1 MSSYWF
7 ATKSCRAQLS
17 DFWVCNIHCHRRA
30 SASRGRRLQHPFDC
44 PRSSQLALSSSTYTN
59 MTDRPPENRR
69 QQELRSIVLQLRQQV
84 LSLTESATAQEQ
96 FFAEGRLALQRAI
109 DKERKEREAAEVLHH
124 DEIYALKAAH
134 LKELAATRLRF
145 EQKGS
150 ESEAAEFNYLRSE
163 LEAAQGR
170 ERAQEETMRGLRHE
184 YWQDSQAQMK
194 VLRAAHEKEVAGLR
208 EQLQSKSELIQQLQ
222 LRSRPARTQFNAV
235 LSELKAGADGRAAG
249 HTAAA
254 ARRARASSRPR
265 RRRRASA
272 SPSSRRRRR
281 RRRPSSSRR
290 RRSCRRASARSSAS
304 SRSKR
309 RRPPRRRRRRGRAR
323 GRAPP
328 STATRRAAASSRARR
343 RRRRRRRR
351 RTRRWASG
359 CCASGTRRRSTC
371 RATSSRS
378 RTWRRARR

>member
-1 MSSYWF
+1 
-7 ATKSCRAQLS
+7 
-17 DFWVCNIHCHRRA
+17 
-30 SASRGRRLQHPFDC
+30 
-44 PRSSQLALSSSTYTN
+44 

-235 LSELKAGADGRAAG
+235 LSELKAGADGRAAE

-254 ARRARASSRPR
+254 AEARASELEAEAAPARERIAELEATATATAAELFQAKTQLQAREREIKRLVAQQKAAAAPAEAPRSGAKRPR
-265 RRRRASA
+265 AA
-272 SPSSRRRRR
+272 VDGDE
-281 RRRPSSSRR
+281 
-290 RRSCRRASARSSAS
+290 AS
-304 SRSKR
+304 SGVVTRAAAAAAETEEEADEAVGERMLREWDASEVNMSSNVVSFEDLAARPKVKRSNSFAKR
-309 RRPPRRRRRRGRAR
+309 V
-323 GRAPP
+323 
-328 STATRRAAASSRARR
+328 RRAASFGRTGSSGAVHL
-343 RRRRRRRR
+343 
-351 RTRRWASG
+351 
-359 CCASGTRRRSTC
+359 
-371 RATSSRS
+371 
-378 RTWRRARR
+378 

>member
-1 MSSYWF
+1 
-7 ATKSCRAQLS
+7 
-17 DFWVCNIHCHRRA
+17 
-30 SASRGRRLQHPFDC
+30 
-44 PRSSQLALSSSTYTN
+44 

-134 LKELAATRLRF
+134 LQELAATRLRF

-254 ARRARASSRPR
+254 AEARASELEAEAAPARERIAELEATATATAAELFQAKTQLQAREREIKRLVAQQKAAAAPMEAPRSGAKRPR
-265 RRRRASA
+265 AA
-272 SPSSRRRRR
+272 VDGDE
-281 RRRPSSSRR
+281 
-290 RRSCRRASARSSAS
+290 AS
-304 SRSKR
+304 SGVVTRAAAAAAETEEADEAVGERMLREWDASEVNMSSNVVSFEDLAARPKVKRSNSFAKR
-309 RRPPRRRRRRGRAR
+309 V
-323 GRAPP
+323 
-328 STATRRAAASSRARR
+328 RRAASFGRTGSSA
-343 RRRRRRRR
+343 
-351 RTRRWASG
+351 AVHL
-359 CCASGTRRRSTC
+359 
-371 RATSSRS
+371 
-378 RTWRRARR
+378 

>member
-1 MSSYWF
+1 
-7 ATKSCRAQLS
+7 
-17 DFWVCNIHCHRRA
+17 
-30 SASRGRRLQHPFDC
+30 
-44 PRSSQLALSSSTYTN
+44 

-96 FFAEGRLALQRAI
+96 FFAEGRLALQRAV

-134 LKELAATRLRF
+134 LRELAATRLRF

-254 ARRARASSRPR
+254 ATARASELEAEAAPARERIAELEATATATAAELFRAKTQLQAREREIKRLVAQQKAAAAPAEAPRSGAKRPR
-265 RRRRASA
+265 AA
-272 SPSSRRRRR
+272 VDGDE
-281 RRRPSSSRR
+281 
-290 RRSCRRASARSSAS
+290 AS
-304 SRSKR
+304 SGVVTRAAAAAAETEEEAEAAVGERMLREWDASEVNMSSNVVSFEDLAARPKVKRSNSFAKR
-309 RRPPRRRRRRGRAR
+309 V
-323 GRAPP
+323 
-328 STATRRAAASSRARR
+328 RRAASFG
-343 RRRRRRRR
+343 
-351 RTRRWASG
+351 RTGS
-359 CCASGTRRRSTC
+359 SGTVHL
-371 RATSSRS
+371 
-378 RTWRRARR
+378 

>member
-1 MSSYWF
+1 
-7 ATKSCRAQLS
+7 
-17 DFWVCNIHCHRRA
+17 
-30 SASRGRRLQHPFDC
+30 
-44 PRSSQLALSSSTYTN
+44 

-254 ARRARASSRPR
+254 AKARERARGRGGAGA
-265 RRRRASA
+265 RAHL
-272 SPSSRRRRR
+272 
-281 RRRPSSSRR
+281 
-290 RRSCRRASARSSAS
+290 RARGDGDGDGGRALPGEDAAAGARARDQAS
-304 SRSKR
+304 SRSR
-309 RRPPRRRRRRGRAR
+309 RRPPRRRGAAVGRKAAARRRRWRR
-323 GRAPP
+323 GEQ
-328 STATRRAAASSRARR
+328 RRRHARR

>member
-1 MSSYWF
+1 
-7 ATKSCRAQLS
+7 
-17 DFWVCNIHCHRRA
+17 
-30 SASRGRRLQHPFDC
+30 
-44 PRSSQLALSSSTYTN
+44 

-235 LSELKAGADGRAAG
+235 LSELKAGADGRAAE

-254 ARRARASSRPR
+254 AEARASELEAEAAPARERIAELEATATATAAELFQAKTQLQAREREIKRLVAQQKAAAAPMEAPRSGAKRPR
-265 RRRRASA
+265 AA
-272 SPSSRRRRR
+272 VDGDE
-281 RRRPSSSRR
+281 
-290 RRSCRRASARSSAS
+290 AS
-304 SRSKR
+304 SGVVTRAAAAAAETEEADEAVGERMLREWDASEVNMSSNVVSFEDLAARPKVKRSNSFAKR
-309 RRPPRRRRRRGRAR
+309 V
-323 GRAPP
+323 
-328 STATRRAAASSRARR
+328 RRAASFGRTGSSA
-343 RRRRRRRR
+343 
-351 RTRRWASG
+351 AVHL
-359 CCASGTRRRSTC
+359 
-371 RATSSRS
+371 
-378 RTWRRARR
+378 

>member
-1 MSSYWF
+1 
-7 ATKSCRAQLS
+7 
-17 DFWVCNIHCHRRA
+17 
-30 SASRGRRLQHPFDC
+30 
-44 PRSSQLALSSSTYTN
+44 

-254 ARRARASSRPR
+254 AEARASELEAEAAPARERIAELEATATATAAELFQAKTQLQAREREIKRLVAQQKAAAAPMEAPRSGAKRPR
-265 RRRRASA
+265 AA
-272 SPSSRRRRR
+272 VDGDE
-281 RRRPSSSRR
+281 
-290 RRSCRRASARSSAS
+290 AS
-304 SRSKR
+304 SGVVTRAAAAAAETEEADEAVGERMLREWDASEVNMSSNVVSFEDLAARPKVKRSNSFAKR
-309 RRPPRRRRRRGRAR
+309 V
-323 GRAPP
+323 
-328 STATRRAAASSRARR
+328 RRAASFGRTGSSA
-343 RRRRRRRR
+343 
-351 RTRRWASG
+351 AVHL
-359 CCASGTRRRSTC
+359 
-371 RATSSRS
+371 
-378 RTWRRARR
+378 

>member
-1 MSSYWF
+1 
-7 ATKSCRAQLS
+7 
-17 DFWVCNIHCHRRA
+17 
-30 SASRGRRLQHPFDC
+30 
-44 PRSSQLALSSSTYTN
+44 

-96 FFAEGRLALQRAI
+96 FFAEGRLALQRAV

-254 ARRARASSRPR
+254 AKARASELEAEAAPARERIAELEATATATAAELFQAKTQLQAREREIKRLVAQQKAAAAPMEAPRSGAKRPR
-265 RRRRASA
+265 AA
-272 SPSSRRRRR
+272 VDGDE
-281 RRRPSSSRR
+281 
-290 RRSCRRASARSSAS
+290 AS
-304 SRSKR
+304 SGVVTRAAAAAAETEEADEAVGERMLREWDASEVNMSSNVVSFEDLAARPKVKRSNSFAKR
-309 RRPPRRRRRRGRAR
+309 V
-323 GRAPP
+323 
-328 STATRRAAASSRARR
+328 RRAASFGRTGSSA
-343 RRRRRRRR
+343 
-351 RTRRWASG
+351 AVHL
-359 CCASGTRRRSTC
+359 
-371 RATSSRS
+371 
-378 RTWRRARR
+378 